1 MNQDSDSKKDT
12 PEISN
17 ETVFVSLDDSH
28 RLLTLEQNKIK
39 YYEQKNYL
47 YRLVSL
53 GGYFTAS
60 IGFLLLVVATL
71 DLDYKTTVALF
82 ILYVGLI
89 ISIIGFFLS
98 SMTKAKTKLSN
109 SADFP
114 DLDMIATWMDFEK
127 AVKESYAE
135 LGVKTNENK
144 NVKQVI
150 SEILSNIDAK
160 SYDRVLINQALS
172 IRNSLMHGEDPKIS
186 NTEMRIIAKRLSEIT
201 HQIRIKP

>member
-12 PEISN
+12 LEISN
-17 ETVFVSLDDSH
+17 EAVFVSLDDSH

-39 YYEQKNYL
+39 YYEQKSYL
-47 YRLVSL
+47 YRLISL

-71 DLDYKTTVALF
+71 DLDYKTTLALF

-98 SMTKAKTKLSN
+98 STTKAKTKLSN

-135 LGVKTNENK
+135 LGSQTNENK
-144 NVKQVI
+144 NIRQVI
-150 SEILSNIDAK
+150 SETLSNIDAK

-172 IRNSLMHGEDPKIS
+172 IRNSLVHGEDPKIS
-186 NTEMRIIAKRLSEIT
+186 NTEMRIIARRLSEIT
-201 HQIRIKP
+201 HQIRTKP